1 MRSHWRGA
9 RVCLA
14 LLVAAGSAHAQPP
27 GDSIADGAVAVAVAR
42 ETAASGFVGMTQA
55 RLGKQLYV
63 ERVPVAT
70 ATDVVAI
77 TRQASPEKTYLGV
90 ILLPDADARLRSRSE
105 AMLTGGD
112 VYVVLL
118 VEGRLVASAKLDINV
133 GTLKVMMNGG
143 DLEIS
148 GKANE
153 HFVHELEFSDRG
165 TLNKS
170 GLLVKN

>member
-118 VEGRLVASAKLDINV
+118 VEGRLVASAKLDGPIG
-133 GTLKVMMNGG
+133 GTQSHEVVWAVDNAAFPGG
-143 DLEIS
+143 S
-148 GKANE
+148 ASRVARRYPSSRKP
-153 HFVHELEFSDRG
+153 
-165 TLNKS
+165 
-170 GLLVKN
+170 